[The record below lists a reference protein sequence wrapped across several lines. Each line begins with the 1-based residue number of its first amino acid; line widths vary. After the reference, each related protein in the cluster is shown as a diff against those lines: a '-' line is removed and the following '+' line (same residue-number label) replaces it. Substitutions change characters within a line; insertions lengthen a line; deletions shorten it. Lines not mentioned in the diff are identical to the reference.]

1 MNAWFKNLM
10 IYSPG
15 YEARYWGFDIKQM
28 VDLTTALEQPV
39 KIAVLPV
46 FYNRPTE
53 FSYRPEVAKLDISQF
68 DLVVFVDIEFRFQS
82 DLVDWIATTGV

>member
-1 MNAWFKNLM
+1 MNDWLKDLK

-15 YEARYWGFDIKQM
+15 YEARYWGFDIGQF

-46 FYNRPTE
+46 FYDTPTE
-53 FSYRPEVAKLDISQF
+53 FSYRPEYVGLDVSQF
-68 DLVVFVDIEFRFQS
+68 DLVVFVVKYIRFYF
-82 DLVDWIATTGV
+82 